1 MQSLPLHGDILN
13 IRADRQRSNILNI
26 LAKNG
31 TIVNI

>member
-1 MQSLPLHGDILN
+1 MQSLSLYGHVSGN
-13 IRADRQRSNILNI
+13 RADRQRSNILNI